1 MRSIANILPPNKS
14 LVKRALKWIVIVNA
28 VLAAAGIVIGGSTE
42 FVARVHGTSFLLVV
56 TAASLVSIER
66 GKFRTQLKMIWPIGS
81 GSSLLMGLVLIA
93 LFWGAS
99 PPDALGRPIGTV
111 AVAAVAITYCAIIS
125 VIAERATL
133 RTVCWIGALV
143 YSCYVWAL
151 IWLDFDV
158 MPGRILALLA
168 VVQTACSLLAV
179 IDFIA
184 ARRAAR
190 DISDAPRRAVE
201 YCPFCG
207 STEISASMGETKC
220 NTCGESFRLVS

>member
-1 MRSIANILPPNKS
+1 VRSIANILPPNKS
-14 LVKRALKWIVIVNA
+14 LVKRTLKWIVIVNA

-42 FVARVHGTSFLLVV
+42 FVARVHGTSFLLVI
-56 TAASLVSIER
+56 TAASLVSIEL
-66 GKFRTQLKMIWPIGS
+66 GKFRTQLRMIWPIGS
-81 GSSLLMGLVLIA
+81 GSSLLMGLVVISLI
-93 LFWGAS
+93 WGAS
-99 PPDALGRPIGTV
+99 PPDVLGRPIGTV

-133 RTVCWIGALV
+133 RAICWIGALV

-151 IWLDFDV
+151 IWLDFDA

-168 VVQTACSLLAV
+168 VLQSACSLLAV

-190 DISDAPRRAVE
+190 DNAVAPHRAAA
-201 YCPFCG
+201 YCPYCG
-207 STEISASMGETKC
+207 STELSISTGDMKC
-220 NTCGESFRLVS
+220 NACGQSFRLLS